1 MFTHFDAQLACSR
14 SQSNLVGVGKS
25 NMEIVNTYLICI
37 LPGNETAATI
47 NVSGFTLLAFTDDPE
62 TPRAEVK
69 RPPITCTPAESIV
82 ALHLGITS
90 SGGTRTQEHKQRS
103 SRTTSKSL
111 PALCITMLSFPKHS
125 TSIDL
130 MSPTYR
136 VPLPSGGGLHPNI
149 KIGSSVTSQVAQ
161 EPTSTLDHH
170 QSLKHIQ

>member
-103 SRTTSKSL
+103 SRTRLNLSRHYASPCSASQNTL
-111 PALCITMLSFPKHS
+111 PQS
-125 TSIDL
+125 TSCRL
-130 MSPTYR
+130 PTGYLYLR
-136 VPLPSGGGLHPNI
+136 GGGY
-149 KIGSSVTSQVAQ
+149 TQ
-161 EPTSTLDHH
+161 TL
-170 QSLKHIQ
+170 K